1 MLGPCWKY
9 KKYGKCGMEMAEI
22 IPHIGSIAD
31 DITLIRSM
39 HTGVNNHLPS
49 MYALNTGKQVPGR
62 AHLGA
67 WLSYALGTENQNLPA
82 FVNLI
87 DPRGGPLIGG
97 ENWSN
102 GWLPSLYQGTVV
114 RAKEPRILNLDPPPQ
129 LKGAPQ
135 KKQLDLLRTLNA
147 EHLKQHP
154 GELDLEARI
163 HSYELA
169 ARMQTAAKEAF
180 DISRESDKTQ
190 RMYGID
196 NPKSRDYG
204 MRCLIA
210 RRLVERGVR
219 FVQIFNPGQSWDH
232 HGGILKALP
241 DRCAE
246 VDQPSAALVKDLKA
260 RGLLDST
267 VVFWGGEMGRLPVI
281 QDDRGRDKVGRD
293 HNTYGFSAWVA
304 GGGFKG
310 GCTYGE
316 TDEFGHHAVKDIV
329 THTDYQLTLLAP
341 VRARRHE
348 ARVQTPSPA
357 IHDHGQPAGA
367 DCQGAIGLA
376 ARGVARNPMR
386 IGHCQIEV
394 KTDFDANLAKVVKFL
409 ERAAK
414 DRIEIVCF
422 PECCL
427 SGYSKLPTTFGSVI
441 ALPFLMPVANSE
453 LATMAA
459 GRIRCDIP
467 STGLMRFHIL
477 DRQEVLP

>member
-1 MLGPCWKY
+1 MLCSRRHFLNASSMGIGSLALSWLLREEGLLAAPSKPLLEEPHYDLLPKRPHFEAKAKAMISIFLIGGPSQIDLFDYKPALAKLDGKDFPDPTQIKYDNPGQASKRVLGPAWKY

-49 MYALNTGKQVPGR
+49 MYALNTGKHVGGR
-62 AHLGA
+62 AHLGS
-67 WLSYALGTENQNLPA
+67 WLSYGLGTENQNLPS

-97 ENWSN
+97 ENWTN

-114 RAKEPRILNLDPPPQ
+114 RPKEPRILNLDPPAH
-129 LKGAPQ
+129 LKGTP
-135 KKQLDLLRTLNA
+135 KEKQLDLLRTLNA

-163 HSYELA
+163 ASYELA

-180 DISRESDKTQ
+180 DISRESTKTHQ
-190 RMYGID
+190 MYGID

-219 FVQIFNPGQSWDH
+219 FVQILNPGQSWDH
-232 HGGILKALP
+232 HGAILKALP
-241 DRCAE
+241 NNCAE

-281 QDDRGRDKVGRD
+281 QDDTGKEKVGRD

-310 GCTYGE
+310 GYTHGE
-316 TDEFGHHAVKDIV
+316 TDEFAHKAVKDIV
-329 THTDYQLTLLAP
+329 THTDYQHTLL
-341 VRARRHE
+341 HLF
-348 ARVQTPSPA
+348 
-357 IHDHGQPAGA
+357 
-367 DCQGAIGLA
+367 GLDA
-376 ARGVARNPMR
+376 KKLVYKRQA
-386 IGHCQIEV
+386 QEYTL
-394 KTDFDANLAKVVKFL
+394 TDNQ
-409 ERAAK
+409 
-414 DRIEIVCF
+414 
-422 PECCL
+422 
-427 SGYSKLPTTFGSVI
+427 
-441 ALPFLMPVANSE
+441 
-453 LATMAA
+453 A
-459 GRIRCDIP
+459 GRVV
-467 STGLMRFHIL
+467 TELL
-477 DRQEVLP
+477 A

>member
-1 MLGPCWKY
+1 MLCSRRHFLTASSMGIGSLALASLLREQGLLAAPSKPLLEEPHYDLLPKKPHFEPKAKAMISIFLIGGPSQIDLFDYKPALAKLDGKDFPDAGAIKYDNPAQASKRVLGPAWKF
-9 KKYGKCGMEMAEI
+9 KKYGQCGTQMAEI

-31 DITLIRSM
+31 DIALIRSM

-49 MYALNTGKQVPGR
+49 MYALNTGKHVPGR
-62 AHLGA
+62 AHLGS
-67 WLSYALGTENQNLPA
+67 WLSYGLGTENQNLPA

-87 DPRGGPLIGG
+87 DPRGAPLIGG
-97 ENWSN
+97 ENWTN

-114 RAKEPRILNLDPPPQ
+114 RPKEPRILNLDPPPQ

-135 KKQLDLLRTLNA
+135 EKQLELLRTLNA

-163 HSYELA
+163 ASYELA

-180 DISRESDKTQ
+180 DISRESDKTHKL
-190 RMYGID
+190 YGID

-204 MRCLIA
+204 TRCLIA

-219 FVQIFNPGQSWDH
+219 FVQILNPGQSWDH

-241 DRCAE
+241 STCAE

-281 QDDRGRDKVGRD
+281 QDDTGKEKVGRD

-310 GCTYGE
+310 GFTYGE
-316 TDEFGHHAVKDIV
+316 TDEFAHKAVKDIV
-329 THTDYQLTLLAP
+329 THTDYQMTLL
-341 VRARRHE
+341 HLF
-348 ARVQTPSPA
+348 
-357 IHDHGQPAGA
+357 G
-367 DCQGAIGLA
+367 
-376 ARGVARNPMR
+376 
-386 IGHCQIEV
+386 
-394 KTDFDANLAKVVKFL
+394 FDAK
-409 ERAAK
+409 
-414 DRIEIVCF
+414 
-422 PECCL
+422 
-427 SGYSKLPTTFGSVI
+427 KLVYKRQAQEFTLTD
-441 ALPFLMPVANSE
+441 NQ
-453 LATMAA
+453 A
-459 GRIRCDIP
+459 GR
-467 STGLMRFHIL
+467 LVKEL
-477 DRQEVLP
+477 LA